1 MANKKVG
8 EINPVRNCRKG
19 THKTAKKG
27 KSEYN
32 RISNG
37 VNPVRAFR
45 GLSGQ
50 DEASNGV
57 KIIIDGNRPIT
68 RRDLFEKKE
77 EFHREQAK
85 LPFEE
90 KIKIL
95 VQLQKIAN
103 SVQNFSKSGRSG
115 FKKGMIWRL

>member
-8 EINPVRNCRKG
+8 DI
-19 THKTAKKG
+19 
-27 KSEYN
+27 
-32 RISNG
+32 
-37 VNPVRAFR
+37 
-45 GLSGQ
+45 
-50 DEASNGV
+50 
-57 KIIIDGNRPIT
+57 KIIMKGNRTIT

-77 EFHREQAK
+77 KFHKEQAK

-103 SVQNFSKSGRSG
+103 SVQNFSKSRRSG
-115 FKKGMIWRL
+115 FKKGMIWQL

>member
-1 MANKKVG
+1 MKPQKKD
-8 EINPVRNCRKG
+8 
-19 THKTAKKG
+19 

-32 RISNG
+32 KI
-37 VNPVRAFR
+37 
-45 GLSGQ
+45 
-50 DEASNGV
+50 SNGV
-57 KIIIDGNRPIT
+57 KIIMKGNRIIT

-90 KIKIL
+90 KIKML

-103 SVQNFSKSGRSG
+103 SVQNFSKSRRSG
-115 FKKGMIWRL
+115 FKKGMIWQL